1 MKNIQIKTEI
11 ITLIFIILCTIGVI
25 FKDYIPHN
33 VLTSAFIHG
42 SKDHFVNN
50 MMLFLLLSP
59 AVEEKLGKVNYL
71 LSFALTTVTVHYFH
85 TVLLHVNAI
94 GISAWIFALI
104 VLNIGKLKI
113 TGILLISIYAFQ
125 EISGMFN
132 NDNTSHAGH
141 LLGIITGII
150 YLLIYNYI
158 SKKKETYEQ
167 EERSEKSVLDNLS
180 RL

>member
-11 ITLIFIILCTIGVI
+11 ITLIFMILCTIGVLI
-25 FKDYIPHN
+25 KDYIPYN
-33 VLTSAFIHG
+33 VVTSTFIHS
-42 SKDHFVNN
+42 SKDHYVNN
-50 MMLFLLLSP
+50 ILLFLLLSP
-59 AVEEKLGKVNYL
+59 SVEEKFGKVNYL
-71 LSFALTTVTVHYFH
+71 AAFALTAISVYCFH
-85 TVLLHVNAI
+85 VYILHANGI

-104 VLNIGKLKI
+104 VLNIGKLKLS
-113 TGILLISIYAFQ
+113 GIILIIIYSFQ

-132 NDNTSHAGH
+132 NDNISHTGH

-167 EERSEKSVLDNLS
+167 EERNSEDLFNNL
-180 RL
+180 

>member
-11 ITLIFIILCTIGVI
+11 ITLIFIILCTVGAI
-25 FKDYIPHN
+25 FKDYLPHN

-42 SKDHFVNN
+42 SKNHFVNN

-71 LSFALTTVTVHYFH
+71 LSFALTTVTVYYFH
-85 TVLLHVNAI
+85 TGLLHVNAI

-150 YLLIYNYI
+150 YLLIHGRMG
-158 SKKKETYEQ
+158 KKKDPLNGT
-167 EERSEKSVLDNLS
+167 
-180 RL
+180 

>member
-1 MKNIQIKTEI
+1 MKNFQIKTEI
-11 ITLIFIILCTIGVI
+11 ITLIFIVFCTVGVI
-25 FKDYIPHN
+25 CKDYLPHN
-33 VLTSAFIHG
+33 VFTSVFIHG

-85 TVLLHVNAI
+85 TGLLHVNGI
-94 GISAWIFALI
+94 GISAWIFSLI
-104 VLNIGKLKI
+104 VLNIGKLNI
-113 TGILLISIYAFQ
+113 TGILLISIFAFQ
-125 EISGMFN
+125 EISGMFD

-150 YLLIYNYI
+150 YLVTYNYI

-167 EERSEKSVLDNLS
+167 EERSEKSVLDDLS

>member
-1 MKNIQIKTEI
+1 MKNFQIKTEI
-11 ITLIFIILCTIGVI
+11 ITLIFIVLCTVGVI
-25 FKDYIPHN
+25 CKDYLPHN
-33 VLTSAFIHG
+33 VFTSAFIHG

-59 AVEEKLGKVNYL
+59 AVEEKFGKVNYL

-85 TVLLHVNAI
+85 TGLLHVNGI
-94 GISAWIFALI
+94 GISAWIFSLI
-104 VLNIGKLKI
+104 VLNIGKLNI
-113 TGILLISIYAFQ
+113 TGILLISIFAFQ

-167 EERSEKSVLDNLS
+167 EERSEKSVLDDLS

>member
-11 ITLIFIILCTIGVI
+11 ITLIFMILCTIGVL
-25 FKDYIPHN
+25 FKDYIPYN
-33 VLTSAFIHG
+33 VLTSTFIHS
-42 SKDHFVNN
+42 SKDHYVNN
-50 MMLFLLLSP
+50 ILLFLLLSP
-59 AVEEKLGKVNYL
+59 SVEEKLGKANYL
-71 LSFALTTVTVHYFH
+71 SAFALTVVTVYCFH
-85 TVLLHVNAI
+85 TYLLHVNGI

-104 VLNIGKLKI
+104 VLNIGKLKLS
-113 TGILLISIYAFQ
+113 GIILIIIYAFQ
-125 EISGMFN
+125 EISGMFD

-167 EERSEKSVLDNLS
+167 EERSEKNIFSDLS

>member
-11 ITLIFIILCTIGVI
+11 ITLIFIILCAAGTV
-25 FKDYIPHN
+25 FKDYIPYN

-50 MMLFLLLSP
+50 MMIFLLLSP
-59 AVEEKLGKVNYL
+59 AVEEKLGKINYL
-71 LSFALTTVTVHYFH
+71 LAFILTTVTVHYFH
-85 TVLLHVNAI
+85 TGLLHVNVI
-94 GISAWIFALI
+94 GISTWLFALI

-113 TGILLISIYAFQ
+113 TGILVLFIYAFR

-132 NDNTSHAGH
+132 NDNISHASH
-141 LLGIITGII
+141 LLGILTGII
-150 YLLIYNYI
+150 YILIYNYI
-158 SKKKETYEQ
+158 SKRKETYEQ
-167 EERSEKSVLDNLS
+167 EERSEKSILSDLS